1 MTLEQNL
8 IQFYRELDIIQ
19 DRVAG
24 AERMAQMTSMRT
36 SIGREHTISS
46 DTIDAVHHEFILL
59 IPESGNTDDL
69 STIDSGRPGRMIA
82 LRTNDAAYTI
92 TVKDGVDNIDLCGS
106 DIELDCEEK
115 VLVLIYD
122 GNLSAWIRFGM
133 DAGTII
139 ETFLGLSDTPGSFSG
154 QGAKHVRVN
163 AGETALEFV
172 DHTMPGVVNFGGIEI
187 LTISGGSVARTA
199 TSSFYAIE
207 SEIGVADNLDTI
219 TGGSDGDVIIIRPV
233 SGDTITVRDNIGN
246 IQLNSNFAMDDPADK
261 LFLIFDASLNKWC
274 EASDRSSNA

>member
-1 MTLEQNL
+1 MTVEAAFTD
-8 IQFYRELDIIQ
+8 IYRELDRIQ
-19 DRVAG
+19 DAVAG
-24 AERMAQMTSMRT
+24 ATRMAQMTSMRT

-46 DTIDAVHHEFILL
+46 DTIDAIHHEFILL

-82 LRTNDAAYTI
+82 LRTNDPAYTI
-92 TVKDGVDNIDLCGS
+92 TVKDGVDNINLCGS
-106 DIELDCEEK
+106 DIVLDCEET

-122 GNLSAWIRFGM
+122 GDLTSWIRFGM
-133 DAGTII
+133 DVAS
-139 ETFLGLSDTPGSFSG
+139 TFLTLGDTPASYSG
-154 QGAKHVRVN
+154 QVGKHVRVN
-163 AGETALEFV
+163 AGETALEFIA
-172 DHTMPGVVNFGGIEI
+172 HTTPPVVNFGSIEV
-187 LTISGGSVARTA
+187 LTISGGSVARSA

-219 TGGSDGDVIIIRPV
+219 TGGSDGDVIIIRPQ

-261 LFLIFDASLNKWC
+261 LFLIYDASLNKWC